1 MEYTSELINN
11 LFDIENFNNTDYTNE
26 IINLFDTYKLN
37 NNIIINNLEVI
48 KCFEKFNKLNF
59 KFNIKSFFCK
69 QYNITFSNKFLN
81 CFNFLSIYNN
91 NDIKIIKLV
100 EFYIFADYL
109 LISKAY
115 TTNITYFLMSC
126 LTSYS
131 RNWIELNL
139 SHVFIN
145 IIDNFFNNKIMEL
158 LFLDFNFFLF
168 KNYHDSIKLL
178 YNKYNKYLNHPS
190 KKTHLLDYYFYFDHT
205 TITIIDKQKKGKYNI
220 DKSDPN
226 YMFYKSQFINN
237 IYNKLI
243 YKLKPIKYFLN
254 QFIKLLDFKFNYYNI
269 DDKYAIDNIISLF
282 NFNNVEFSFSYI
294 NYILIATGNIYSKL

>member
-48 KCFEKFNKLNF
+48 KCFEKFNKLRINNINF
-59 KFNIKSFFCK
+59 FKIKFHIKSFFCK

-139 SHVFIN
+139 SHVFI
-145 IIDNFFNNKIMEL
+145 
-158 LFLDFNFFLF
+158 
-168 KNYHDSIKLL
+168 
-178 YNKYNKYLNHPS
+178 
-190 KKTHLLDYYFYFDHT
+190 T
-205 TITIIDKQKKGKYNI
+205 
-220 DKSDPN
+220 PN
-226 YMFYKSQFINN
+226 
-237 IYNKLI
+237 L
-243 YKLKPIKYFLN
+243 
-254 QFIKLLDFKFNYYNI
+254 
-269 DDKYAIDNIISLF
+269 
-282 NFNNVEFSFSYI
+282 
-294 NYILIATGNIYSKL
+294 